1 MVRQGIGMKTRKD
14 VYNQSF
20 SVKYDYAVHFT
31 KDVFSPSNRSLRN
44 AICRLH
50 EKRRHRVMVFVDSG
64 LEEATPGLVV
74 RINRYFRKHSDAVVL
89 ETEPELVPGGEKA
102 KNNRYAAE
110 KVMES
115 IADRR
120 LCRQSYVVAVGGG
133 SALDII
139 GLAASLVHRGLRLIR
154 IPTTVLSQD
163 DSGVGVKNGID
174 AYGMKNFAGTFAP
187 PFAVLIDSDFLKT
200 LDHDYWVGGIA
211 EAFKVAIIKDAGFF
225 RYLAANA
232 GKLARRDEKAI
243 EHVVRKS
250 ATIHLDHIR
259 TNGDPFEFGSARPLD
274 FGHWC
279 AHRLEILSGYEIGH
293 GQAVAIGIALD
304 SYYAFRRGLLTRRE
318 LDAILGAMKGVGL
331 PIYSSLLERKA
342 ADGMPKVIRGLREFQ
357 EHLGGQLTVT
367 LPDGIGRKVEIHEMK
382 PQLILDAIKF
392 LKARSIAKRE
402 P

>member
-1 MVRQGIGMKTRKD
+1 LVRQGIGMKTSKG

-20 SVKYDYAVHFT
+20 SVSYDYPVHFT
-31 KDVFSPSNRSLRN
+31 RDVFSPANPSLKN
-44 AICRLH
+44 AVCRLN
-50 EKRRHRVMVFVDSG
+50 ENRRHRVMVFVDAG
-64 LEEATPGLVV
+64 VEEATPGLVV
-74 RINRYFRKHSDAVVL
+74 RINRYFRKHSDAMLL

-102 KNNRYAAE
+102 KNNRDAAE

-115 IADRR
+115 IADHR
-120 LCRQSYVVAVGGG
+120 LCRQSCVIAVGGG

-187 PFAVLIDSDFLKT
+187 PFAVVIDFDFLKT

-225 RYLAANA
+225 RYLLKNA

-243 EHVVRKS
+243 EQVVRRS
-250 ATIHLDHIR
+250 AIIHLDHIR

-279 AHRLEILSGYEIGH
+279 AHKLEILSGYEIGH

-304 SYYAFRRGLLTRRE
+304 SYYAFRRWLLTKRE
-318 LDAILGAMKGVGL
+318 LDAILVAMKTVGL
-331 PIYSSLLERKA
+331 PIYSSLLERKST
-342 ADGMPKVIRGLREFQ
+342 DGMPKVIRGLKEFQ
-357 EHLGGQLTVT
+357 EHLGGRLTIT
-367 LPDGIGRKVEIHEMK
+367 LPDGIGRKVEIHEIK
-382 PQLILDAIKF
+382 PQFVLDGIRF
-392 LKARSIAKRE
+392 LKTWNIT
-402 P
+402 